1 MAGDIINIKKAD
13 KLQQLERLFA
23 SWDEGSGTL
32 TYGQVF
38 HVAKPFMEGDFL
50 NELGLIIQIASDN
63 DGAVTQAEFSEFLE
77 ALLIARGLGKDSG
90 GKAVSLQET
99 TESADSKRQ
108 KVRFVFG
115 NQLLVKLKEFRVKV
129 VKQVKKEVRELM
141 DSVSMI
147 SQDFSYSAA
156 LLRSPRCREDREA
169 SALQSDRFSKIETAW
184 LLRTLKDSLLFLPIA
199 AIIIA
204 PLTPAMS

>member
-13 KLQQLERLFA
+13 KLQQQMEKLFA
-23 SWDEGSGTL
+23 SCDEGSGTL

-77 ALLIARGLGKDSG
+77 ALLIARGLSNDSS
-90 GKAVSLQET
+90 GKAVSLPET

-108 KVRFVFG
+108 KFRFGVFG
-115 NQLLVKLKEFRVKV
+115 NQLLMKLKDFRVKV

-156 LLRSPRCREDREA
+156 LLRSPRCREA
-169 SALQSDRFSKIETAW
+169 AALQNDRFSKIETAW

-204 PLTPAMS
+204 PLTPATT